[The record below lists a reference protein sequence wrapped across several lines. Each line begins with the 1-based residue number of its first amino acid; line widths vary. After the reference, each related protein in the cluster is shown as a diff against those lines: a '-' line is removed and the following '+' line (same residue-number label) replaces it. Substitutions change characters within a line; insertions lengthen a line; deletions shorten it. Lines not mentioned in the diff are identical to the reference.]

1 MVQSAPWQIRVD
13 MPRLNVFR
21 SNLLRDHALLLAAG
35 VALLVAHVP
44 AHAQESGL
52 RGEIAE
58 DQIWQDI
65 RSRRSPLDPAPTQQ
79 PDDNNNPYAPES
91 TGAVP
96 AEEAEPLDTTSTLFP
111 DPATDADTMGEP
123 DEPDAEPRGVGQRDE
138 EAVAPEEEVAA
149 EEEEV
154 EAPNARAERIDAEDE
169 ERNVRAK
176 PENGRAVAIE
186 GAEAEAEDN
195 PYAPLGLRIGTFN
208 VTSTFEQGVTWTSNA
223 NYSTKPAPAVLSET
237 ALRLNAISD
246 WSRHSAV
253 INAFGVYRKSIDGEE
268 VTEPSIGFDATLNL
282 DIREDLR
289 AIAKLGYDLRPESAD
304 SPVPLPVSVSRPLRH
319 ELTGSLGLEKDV
331 GKFRFAVTGEIERLG
346 YDDAK
351 LGGGGTLSQEERNST
366 LFTGALRTGYQISPA
381 LTPFVELEIGRRNY
395 DIAVDSNGDARS
407 SDRYGA
413 SIGTEVDLGEK
424 LVGEVSVGWI
434 NEQFDGSTLSDI
446 SGLTAEGDLTW
457 SPERGTDVNFN
468 ASTTVEGTT
477 TAGDSGSILYSGT
490 VALKRELRSNLT
502 LNASLGASWR
512 EYLSKPG
519 NDLTLRA
526 ETSLTW
532 WLNRYA
538 GITGR
543 YRYEGLQS
551 TLANRDTTT
560 NSVYLGVTLQ
570 R

>member
-1 MVQSAPWQIRVD
+1 
-13 MPRLNVFR
+13 MPRFNVSR
-21 SNLLRDHALLLAAG
+21 PNLLRDRALLLAAG
-35 VALLVAHVP
+35 AAMLIALAP
-44 AHAQESGL
+44 AYAQDAGL
-52 RGEIAE
+52 RGEIPE

-65 RSRRSPLDPAPTQQ
+65 RARRSPLEPAPVAQADANT
-79 PDDNNNPYAPES
+79 NPYAPQS

-96 AEEAEPLDTTSTLFP
+96 DEAEPADATSTLFP

-123 DEPDAEPRGVGQRDE
+123 VEPEAEPRGVAQRDE
-138 EAVAPEEEVAA
+138 DDVAPDVETPA
-149 EEEEV
+149 EEEESQAAN
-154 EAPNARAERIDAEDE
+154 ERAERVDAADE
-169 ERNVRAK
+169 ERNIRAEA
-176 PENGRAVAIE
+176 ENGRAEAIE
-186 GAEAEAEDN
+186 GADIEPEDN
-195 PYAPLGLRIGTFN
+195 PYAPLGLRVGTFN
-208 VTSTFEQGVTWTSNA
+208 VTTTLEQGMTWTSNA
-223 NYSTKPAPAVLSET
+223 NYSPTPEPAVLSET
-237 ALRLNAISD
+237 ALRLNAASD

-253 INAFGVYRKSIDGEE
+253 INAFGVYRKSVDGEE
-268 VTEPSIGFDATLNL
+268 VTDPSLGFDATLNL
-282 DIREDLR
+282 DIKEDLR
-289 AIAKLGYDLRPESAD
+289 AVARLGYDLRPESAD
-304 SPVPLPVSVSRPLRH
+304 SPVDLPAAVVSRPLRH
-319 ELTGSLGLEKDV
+319 ELTGSLGVEKGV
-331 GKFRFAVTGEIERLG
+331 GKFRFAATGAVERLG

-351 LGGGGTLSQEERNST
+351 LNNGTTLSQEERNST
-366 LFTGALRTGYQISPA
+366 LFTGTLRTGYQISPA

-395 DIAVDSNGDARS
+395 DIAVDSNGFARS

-413 SIGTEVDLGEK
+413 RAGTEIDLGEK

-434 NEQFDGSTLSDI
+434 NEQFDDAALSDI

-490 VALKRELRSNLT
+490 VALRRELRSNLT

-512 EYLSKPG
+512 EYSSSTDR
-519 NDLTLRA
+519 DLTLRA

-543 YRYEGLQS
+543 YRYEGLNS

-560 NSVYLGVTLQ
+560 NSVYLGLTLQ